1 MADNPSLQI
10 DDDWKRQAQEE
21 KRKLAEQERRQREAS
36 ASTAAAPSSA
46 DADETSPRA
55 RREMPPAN
63 FSTLVQSFVT
73 QALYYLG
80 ELAPQGGE
88 PSVSLEMA
96 KHHIDSLAVL
106 EEKTKGNL
114 SPEEKQMLD
123 AALYETRMRFV
134 SIAQQMIR

>member
-21 KRKLAEQERRQREAS
+21 KRKLAEQERQQRES
-36 ASTAAAPSSA
+36 AAATAAPPSA
-46 DADETSPRA
+46 NPDDASPRA
-55 RREMPPAN
+55 RREMPPAS
-63 FSTLVQSFVT
+63 FATVVQSFVT

-114 SPEEKQMLD
+114 SEEEKKMLD

>member
-21 KRKLAEQERRQREAS
+21 KRKLAEQERQQRES
-36 ASTAAAPSSA
+36 AAATAAPSSA
-46 DADETSPRA
+46 SGDDASPRA
-55 RREMPPAN
+55 RREMPPAS

-114 SPEEKQMLD
+114 SKDEQQMLD